1 MDYWPPTS
9 QGGFYML
16 KVDNISAGYGDK
28 LVLKGAT
35 LDIGES
41 EIVGLVGPNGSGKS
55 TVLKSIFGLLKVSEG
70 SISYNDQF
78 IHNRISAENVKSG
91 ICYIPQGSKV
101 FPHLTVQ
108 ENMEMGGV
116 LLRDEHELQARIAN
130 LYDKFPKLKEYRN
143 KPAARLSG
151 GERQMVGF
159 CVGLIMNPKLLLV
172 DEPSIGLAPQL
183 VAQTMELI
191 ANCREE
197 FKASI
202 LIVEQNVRAMLT
214 IADRVFLLKTGR
226 IVHEEKT
233 VDDNTEQRLREL
245 FLT

>member
-1 MDYWPPTS
+1 
-9 QGGFYML
+9 ML
-16 KVDNISAGYGDK
+16 DVNNISAGYGEK
-28 LVLKGAT
+28 LVLNGVT
-35 LDIGES
+35 LHVGES

-55 TVLKSIFGLLKVSEG
+55 TVLKSIFGLLRVSDGTVVYQGEA
-70 SISYNDQF
+70 IR
-78 IHNRISAENVKSG
+78 NRASADNVRAG

-108 ENMEMGGV
+108 ENIEMGGV
-116 LLRDEHELQARIAN
+116 LIDDRKLLQQRVEEM
-130 LYDKFPKLKEYRN
+130 YEKFPKLREYRN
-143 KPAARLSG
+143 KPAAKLSG

-159 CVGLIMNPKLLLV
+159 CVGLMMKPKLLLV

-197 FKASI
+197 FNASV

-214 IADRVFLLKTGR
+214 VADRAYLLKTGR
-226 IVHEEKT
+226 IVHEEKS
-233 VDDNTEQRLREL
+233 VDGGTEQRLRDL

>member
-1 MDYWPPTS
+1 
-9 QGGFYML
+9 ML
-16 KVDNISAGYGDK
+16 DVNNISAGYGEK
-28 LVLKGAT
+28 LVLNGVT
-35 LDIGES
+35 LHVGES

-55 TVLKSIFGLLKVSEG
+55 TVLKSIFGLLKVSDGTVVYQGEA
-70 SISYNDQF
+70 IQ
-78 IHNRISAENVKSG
+78 NRVSADNVRAG

-108 ENMEMGGV
+108 ENIEMGGV
-116 LLRDEHELQARIAN
+116 LIDDRKLLQQRVEEM
-130 LYDKFPKLKEYRN
+130 YEKFPKLREYRN
-143 KPAARLSG
+143 KPAAKLSG

-159 CVGLIMNPKLLLV
+159 CVGLMMKPKLLLV

-197 FKASI
+197 FSTSV

-214 IADRVFLLKTGR
+214 VADRAYLLKTGR
-226 IVHEEKT
+226 IVHEEGS
-233 VDDNTEQRLREL
+233 VDGGTEQRLRDL

>member
-1 MDYWPPTS
+1 
-9 QGGFYML
+9 ML
-16 KVDNISAGYGDK
+16 ELNDIHAGYGEK
-28 LVLKGAT
+28 LVLNGVSLKVGQN
-35 LDIGES
+35 

-55 TVLKSIFGLLKVSEG
+55 TVLKSTFGMLKITKGYVQ
-70 SISYNDQF
+70 YNGEN
-78 IHNRISAENVKSG
+78 IHNRSVAANVKSG

-116 LLRDEHELQARIAN
+116 LLDDGKELARRIEQM
-130 LYDKFPKLKEYRN
+130 YEMFPKLKDYRN
-143 KPAARLSG
+143 KAAAKLSG

-191 ANCREE
+191 QNCRKE
-197 FKASI
+197 FNTSV

-214 IADRVFLLKTGR
+214 IADRVYLLKTGK
-226 IVHEEKT
+226 IVHEETK
-233 VDDNTEQRLREL
+233 VNENTEQALREL